1 MLNSAVYKWNTAIV
15 GRVKQVRVHVWT
27 VCRDKKEAVV
37 ERWQFVEV
45 RLYYQCAKKVVSD
58 SLGLVDFAIGLVN
71 FVLNFPDG

>member
-45 RLYYQCAKKVVSD
+45 RLHN
-58 SLGLVDFAIGLVN
+58 L
-71 FVLNFPDG
+71 